1 MFTNLLG
8 KENISEVKRTKYQSE
23 CHKTFQRNNTHA
35 FPAGWCYDE
44 CVDLNTL
51 DEIISP
57 YIP

>member
-8 KENISEVKRTKYQSE
+8 KENISEVKRKKYQSE
-23 CHKTFQRNNTHA
+23 CHKALQRNHSLA

-44 CVDLNTL
+44 YIDLNAL
-51 DEIISP
+51 DEIISL